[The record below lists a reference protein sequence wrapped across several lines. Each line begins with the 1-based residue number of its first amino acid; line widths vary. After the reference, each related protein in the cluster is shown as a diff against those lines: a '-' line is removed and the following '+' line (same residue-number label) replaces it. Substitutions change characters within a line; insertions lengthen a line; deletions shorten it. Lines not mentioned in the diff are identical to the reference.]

1 MNRDACNRRWR
12 QLVESGDVTVQ
23 LSDGQ
28 LPLLDDAWTRIQ
40 TRDPDE
46 LPAGVP
52 PPGARLVARAV
63 GTTLLWSEIRQGR
76 REFYA
81 WRSVATHREYRP
93 EAPTTSPRA
102 FDRLWR

>member
-1 MNRDACNRRWR
+1 VNRDACNRRWR

-28 LPLLDDAWTRIQ
+28 L
-40 TRDPDE
+40 
-46 LPAGVP
+46 
-52 PPGARLVARAV
+52 
-63 GTTLLWSEIRQGR
+63 TLLWSEIRQGR

-81 WRSVATHREYRP
+81 WRSVATLREYRP